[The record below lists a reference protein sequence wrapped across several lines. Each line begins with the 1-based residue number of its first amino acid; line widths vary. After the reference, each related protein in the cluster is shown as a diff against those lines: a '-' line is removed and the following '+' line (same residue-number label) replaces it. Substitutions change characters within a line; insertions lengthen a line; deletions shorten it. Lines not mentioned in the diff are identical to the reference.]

1 MKILLNKMTPK
12 HPVGYRYN
20 YGASWVEY
28 KYKSKEEEE

>member
-12 HPVGYRYN
+12 HPVGYKDYRS
-20 YGASWVEY
+20 SWVEF